1 MVRLILMMVAAMVAI
16 FGLGPM
22 AALTADRN
30 TQSKVGDIAIYP
42 VSATTQIYKG
52 SLVMVDADGFLIP
65 AADAANG
72 RVVGVADENVDNDP
86 GSDGDLNCRVVAGR
100 KFLFAASS
108 ITQAMVNQ
116 VMYVVDDQTFD
127 DGNGTNAIKAGRL
140 VEFVSTTS
148 GWIYIQKGGLHEGIT
163 DVAAP
168 AGGTGATAGAY
179 DTAANRDLMI
189 AAVNAMRTLINDA
202 IV

>member
-1 MVRLILMMVAAMVAI
+1 MRFILTLLGALVAAYVLV
-16 FGLGPM
+16 FD

-30 TQSKVGDIAIYP
+30 TESKIGDIAVYP
-42 VSATTQIYKG
+42 VSATTQIFKG

-86 GSDGDLNCRVVAGR
+86 GSDGDLSCRVVAGR
-100 KFLFAASS
+100 KFRFAATA

-116 VMYVVDDQTFD
+116 CMYIVDDQTFD
-127 DGNGTNAIKAGRL
+127 DSLGTNAIKAGRL
-140 VEFVSTTS
+140 IEFVSTTE
-148 GWIYIQKGGLHEGIT
+148 GWIYIPKGGLHEAIT
-163 DVAAP
+163 DAAAP

-179 DTAANRDLMI
+179 DTAANRDIMI
-189 AAVNAMRTLINDA
+189 ATLNAMRTLINDA
-202 IV
+202 LV

>member
-1 MVRLILMMVAAMVAI
+1 MIRLIFMMVTAMVAI
-16 FGLGPM
+16 FGLAPM
-22 AALTADRN
+22 AALTADRS
-30 TQSKVGDIAIYP
+30 TDSKIGDIAVYP

-65 AADAANG
+65 AADASGG
-72 RVVGVADENVDNDP
+72 RVVGVADENVDNNP

-100 KFLFAASS
+100 KFRFAATA
-108 ITQAMVNQ
+108 ITQAMLNQ

-127 DGNGTNAIKAGRL
+127 DSAGTNAIKAGRL
-140 VEFVSTTS
+140 VEFVSTTE

-163 DVAAP
+163 AVAAP

-179 DTAANRDLMI
+179 DTAGNRDLMI
-189 AAVNAMRTLINDA
+189 TVVNAMRTLINEG